1 MLGAVIVPD
10 DERAVC
16 EDIDRRAGEL
26 LELLEALIA
35 LDTTARARASH
46 PARQER
52 LLQELLAARLS
63 AAGAEV
69 DLWEPSPGDA
79 GGTPMVPEPIGFEGR
94 PQLAAR
100 LAGQGD
106 GRHLIL
112 NGHIDVVDVEPR
124 GRWTTPPHRAT
135 LRDGRVYGRG
145 ACDMKGGIAAMVV
158 AAEAVARLGVL
169 GGDLTVCTVTDEES
183 TGAGG
188 LAAVSHG
195 VRGDGMIVTEPTG
208 LAVWRACRGT
218 LIPTVTVEGRPGHA
232 GVPQPDWRDG
242 GAVNAIEKMLPLLEA
257 VRRFEAGWRAGPEH
271 RHPVLSEGECVLCE
285 LHGGDWPVTYPAR
298 CSATWHV
305 AYLPAHG
312 EADGWAGGVRRQIEA
327 AIAEAA
333 SRDPWLVAHPP
344 SVAWGSE
351 VPAAE
356 VAEQHPLVQTL
367 AGAIADAGR
376 RPVVAGLDNWH
387 DGATFTRLGDTPA
400 VCFGPGDIGV
410 AHAVDEHVP
419 VAEMVD
425 CAKLLAVA
433 ALRFCHGSP
442 G

>member
-1 MLGAVIVPD
+1 
-10 DERAVC
+10 
-16 EDIDRRAGEL
+16 
-26 LELLEALIA
+26 
-35 LDTTARARASH
+35 
-46 PARQER
+46 
-52 LLQELLAARLS
+52 
-63 AAGAEV
+63 
-69 DLWEPSPGDA
+69 
-79 GGTPMVPEPIGFEGR
+79 MVPEPIGFEGR

-195 VRGDGMIVTEPTG
+195 VRGDGTIVTEPTG

-271 RHPVLSEGECVLCE
+271 RHPALSEGSACSASCTAATGRSPTRPAAAPPGTSPTCPPMERPTA
-285 LHGGDWPVTYPAR
+285 GPAASAGRSRRRSRRPRPVTPGWSPTRRPWPGAR
-298 CSATWHV
+298 
-305 AYLPAHG
+305 
-312 EADGWAGGVRRQIEA
+312 Q
-327 AIAEAA
+327 
-333 SRDPWLVAHPP
+333 
-344 SVAWGSE
+344 

>member
-1 MLGAVIVPD
+1 MLGAVIVRD

-35 LDTTARARASH
+35 LDTTARARASD

-124 GRWTTPPHRAT
+124 GRWTTPAHRAT

-232 GVPQPDWRDG
+232 GGSPAGLAGRRRGQRDREDAAAAGG
-242 GAVNAIEKMLPLLEA
+242 GAP
-257 VRRFEAGWRAGPEH
+257 VRGRVAGRSRA
-271 RHPVLSEGECVLCE
+271 
-285 LHGGDWPVTYPAR
+285 PAPGALR
-298 CSATWHV
+298 
-305 AYLPAHG
+305 
-312 EADGWAGGVRRQIEA
+312 GGVRALRA
-327 AIAEAA
+327 A
-333 SRDPWLVAHPP
+333 RRR
-344 SVAWGSE
+344 
-351 VPAAE
+351 
-356 VAEQHPLVQTL
+356 L
-367 AGAIADAGR
+367 AGHLPGPLQRHLARRLPARPWRGR
-376 RPVVAGLDNWH
+376 R
-387 DGATFTRLGDTPA
+387 LGRRRPPA
-400 VCFGPGDIGV
+400 D
-410 AHAVDEHVP
+410 
-419 VAEMVD
+419 
-425 CAKLLAVA
+425 
-433 ALRFCHGSP
+433 
-442 G
+442 